1 MIRWILL
8 ALWPT
13 RITKNWH
20 IFLGW
25 WSYS

>member
-8 ALWPT
+8 ALWLT

-20 IFLGW
+20 IFLGR
-25 WSYS
+25 S